1 MADSWYDYL
10 QGSPEQRLA
19 DLEKQRAQHDAMSAD
34 PRWAML
40 SPRQKMMAA
49 GDTLAPTRTSDA
61 ASDLGTA
68 AEYVLDA
75 GVRPRD
81 TAIRAVQE
89 IAAGNPMR
97 AAGLAAA
104 AIPSVAFPGLAA
116 GKHGSEDDWRKHGN
130 PAVSFALDMATD
142 PMNYIGVGMLGRAA
156 RGASKID
163 DAADAIRGMRYSADL
178 SGLPKW
184 VADDIA
190 AGLPR
195 PNPESSTEAMMMAR
209 RGADVDTTPLPS
221 EWARS
226 EADLYGKGYRYVTRQ
241 RGFQQSVPNIY
252 GDIPDT
258 TGLGIADYVAV
269 PPRGGVKR
277 VSVRV
282 PSDPPRPYPYDASA
296 ARQERRLANARAILE
311 SGRQN
316 PDIMSQ
322 LPAVFRLPVSDD
334 LILRLASEA
343 QNPLVPLARGAAIG
357 AGATLGGGLAYGLYP
372 DEEVR

>member
-1 MADSWYDYL
+1 MADSWHDYL

-34 PRWAML
+34 PRWARL

-61 ASDLGTA
+61 ASHLGTA
-68 AEYVLDA
+68 SEYVLDA

-89 IAAGNPMR
+89 LAAGNPMR

-104 AIPSVAFPGLAA
+104 AIPSAVFPDLAA

-142 PMNYIGVGMLGRAA
+142 PMNYIGVGMVGRAA
-156 RGASKID
+156 RGVSKID
-163 DAADAIRGMRYSADL
+163 DAADAIRGMRYAADL

-195 PNPESSTEAMMMAR
+195 VNPESSMEAMMQAR
-209 RGADVDTTPLPS
+209 RMVNREPQDALSVRGVGYDGGAMRAPMAPH
-221 EWARS
+221 EWDAS
-226 EADLYGKGYRYVTRQ
+226 EALRYGDGTQYVTRL
-241 RGFQQSVPNIY
+241 SP
-252 GDIPDT
+252 
-258 TGLGIADYVAV
+258 TG
-269 PPRGGVKR
+269 KK
-277 VSVRV
+277 VSMRV
-282 PSDPPRPYPYDASA
+282 PSEPIRPYPLDPADTRSI
-296 ARQERRLANARAILE
+296 QRRLTAQAILDK
-311 SGRQN
+311 GRQN

-334 LILRLASEA
+334 LILRLAAEA